1 MGNIFEENSGN
12 PFDDPNFKKQFLKDK
27 GLLNNDEDKTEDYEI
42 LHPQDPVGK
51 ENGNV
56 INPVDII
63 NQASRIPS
71 NVGNIIH
78 DLSGNRS
85 TSLNKTQRAEAI
97 KSSLNKIFTEYNE
110 KYGLDL
116 KLDLSSTS
124 NMLAELADP
133 TTFRIYQLYLSEFM
147 TRAKSL
153 VYQKILT
160 TILLLLDK
168 IMEPNNLLGEELT
181 LSDQFIAV
189 EKLVNMLGVFTQ
201 FQDQLRIEGADTELK
216 QSSDDLKVGS
226 SSDSGDLRS
235 KEQVKEFM
243 NAMLKSSGIN
253 PTDKK

>member
-1 MGNIFEENSGN
+1 
-12 PFDDPNFKKQFLKDK
+12 
-27 GLLNNDEDKTEDYEI
+27 
-42 LHPQDPVGK
+42 
-51 ENGNV
+51 
-56 INPVDII
+56 
-63 NQASRIPS
+63 
-71 NVGNIIH
+71 
-78 DLSGNRS
+78 
-85 TSLNKTQRAEAI
+85 
-97 KSSLNKIFTEYNE
+97 
-110 KYGLDL
+110 
-116 KLDLSSTS
+116 
-124 NMLAELADP
+124 
-133 TTFRIYQLYLSEFM
+133 M

-216 QSSDDLKVGS
+216 KISDDLKVGS

>member
-78 DLSGNRS
+78 DVSSSRS
-85 TSLNKTQRAEAI
+85 IDKIQRSKEI
-97 KSSLNKIFTEYNE
+97 KSALNAVFTDYNE
-110 KYGLDL
+110 KYGLDFHID
-116 KLDLSSTS
+116 LDNTA
-124 NMLAELADP
+124 NMLASLSDP
-133 TTFRIYQLYLSEFM
+133 TDFRIFELYVSEYFGRFKAILYMKVMSAMLVLIDDILDPKKMLSSDVDYADKWIILEKVSQLF
-147 TRAKSL
+147 
-153 VYQKILT
+153 LT
-160 TILLLLDK
+160 FEQFK
-168 IMEPNNLLGEELT
+168 
-181 LSDQFIAV
+181 DQVSIS
-189 EKLVNMLGVFTQ
+189 
-201 FQDQLRIEGADTELK
+201 GAGTELNK
-216 QSSDDLKVGS
+216 IGSDLKSESGD
-226 SSDSGDLRS
+226 DSGDLRS